1 MRRDQ
6 AAMHDVSP
14 LLLPGDDARQADL
27 IQRYPQALVMAELLS
42 GLLLVFG
49 GAGLGLLFW
58 GLYGALLGSLFG
70 AAALV
75 LTAAVL
81 GLFGLIS
88 GLLHGLMILV
98 RRVRLAAALVRQ
110 QRWASVGESPAAR

>member
-1 MRRDQ
+1 MSNL
-6 AAMHDVSP
+6 SP
-14 LLLPGDDARQADL
+14 ALLPGQDPRW
-27 IQRYPQALVMAELLS
+27 AELVQHNPLVIVVAEVLS
-42 GLLLVFG
+42 GLLLVIG
-49 GAGLGLLFW
+49 GGGLGLLFW

-88 GLLHGLMILV
+88 GLLHGLVRLV
-98 RRVRLAAALVRQ
+98 GHVRLAAALARQ
-110 QRWASVGESPAAR
+110 QRRVSVGESPAAR